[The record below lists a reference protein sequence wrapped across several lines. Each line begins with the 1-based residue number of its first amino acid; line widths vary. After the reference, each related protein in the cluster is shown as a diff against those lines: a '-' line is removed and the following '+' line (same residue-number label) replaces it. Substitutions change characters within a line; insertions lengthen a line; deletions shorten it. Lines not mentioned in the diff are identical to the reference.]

1 MTGTAELSDDREY
14 VERIGEAMLFGSG
27 DEDPLD
33 AFGQE
38 ILKQTGAK
46 RVTMT
51 ITPSKVSSWDHQKLG
66 GRY

>member
-1 MTGTAELSDDREY
+1 VVR
-14 VERIGEAMLFGSG
+14 VG